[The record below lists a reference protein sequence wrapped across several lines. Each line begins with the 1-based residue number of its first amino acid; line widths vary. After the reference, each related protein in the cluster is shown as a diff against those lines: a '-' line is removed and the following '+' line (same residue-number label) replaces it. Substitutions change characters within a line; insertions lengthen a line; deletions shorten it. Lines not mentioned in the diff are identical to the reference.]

1 MIHPSRRAFLRLGAS
16 VAAAAALPSSWAE
29 ASTDDSFQSSR
40 NGAFIR
46 LDSNENAYGPS
57 PRVAASIRSAL
68 DAINRYPRMER
79 EALAERI
86 ALLSRVSR
94 EQLILGCGS
103 TELLRAAAN
112 AFLGKG
118 KQLVQASPTFGAM
131 DHYAR
136 AVGSDVVPVPLT
148 GGFAHDLDG
157 MLARINASTGLVYIC
172 NPNNP
177 TASLTPRKDLEAF
190 LRQLPV
196 STHVLIDEAYHHFAG
211 SSGMYASFIDH
222 RLADERLIVTRTFS
236 KAYGL
241 AGLRLG
247 YAVSSPKTIE
257 HMRML
262 MTEENINAVGAQAA
276 ITALA
281 DVDGVNDLVQRNAN
295 DRQEFFNQAMAR
307 ALKPIDSHANFVLMN
322 TLHPA
327 KDVAR
332 HLREQGVLIAAGF
345 PRMDT
350 YIRVSL
356 GRPEEM
362 RAFWQT
368 LDKLPYPKNVMSH

>member
-131 DHYAR
+131 
-136 AVGSDVVPVPLT
+136 
-148 GGFAHDLDG
+148 
-157 MLARINASTGLVYIC
+157 
-172 NPNNP
+172 
-177 TASLTPRKDLEAF
+177 E
-190 LRQLPV
+190 
-196 STHVLIDEAYHHFAG
+196 
-211 SSGMYASFIDH
+211 
-222 RLADERLIVTRTFS
+222 
-236 KAYGL
+236 
-241 AGLRLG
+241 
-247 YAVSSPKTIE
+247 
-257 HMRML
+257 
-262 MTEENINAVGAQAA
+262 
-276 ITALA
+276 
-281 DVDGVNDLVQRNAN
+281 
-295 DRQEFFNQAMAR
+295 
-307 ALKPIDSHANFVLMN
+307 
-322 TLHPA
+322 
-327 KDVAR
+327 
-332 HLREQGVLIAAGF
+332 
-345 PRMDT
+345 
-350 YIRVSL
+350 
-356 GRPEEM
+356 
-362 RAFWQT
+362 
-368 LDKLPYPKNVMSH
+368 